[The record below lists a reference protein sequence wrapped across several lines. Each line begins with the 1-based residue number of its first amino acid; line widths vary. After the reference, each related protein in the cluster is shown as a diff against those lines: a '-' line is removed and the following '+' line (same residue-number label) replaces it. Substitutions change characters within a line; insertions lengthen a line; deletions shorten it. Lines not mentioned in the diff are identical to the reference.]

1 MTTYSPRGY
10 EAIKTLAQDE
20 GLTIPDL
27 LAMARNNDPFFCG
40 SPAQEDKA
48 RWFVEL
54 WQRFGYTTGVH
65 LRRVH
70 YRLVSQHAP
79 TMHDGQPYE
88 NTERCWSYLCEAGKF
103 ARILGLVSAEA
114 FEDHRNPDP
123 HILVSARD
131 EEPTPEFTLYDPE
144 LHLPSIDVDLGVD
157 FYLPAPSVFGYD
169 YSPADQPY
177 HLELWVEKSTMD
189 DVLTPICEEIGAN
202 LVTSLGFQSITS
214 VVTLLKRLAVY
225 DKPARIFYISDFD
238 PAGDGMPSAVARQI
252 EFWLQDFAPGADVKL
267 TPLVLTRAQVI
278 QYRLPR
284 IPIKDTDKRR
294 GGFEDRHGEGA
305 VELDALEAL
314 YPGELAGIVRRALVP
329 YRDPDL
335 AGELRA
341 TARAAL
347 ATVYT
352 AWRAEIEAER
362 SALALLQDD
371 ALAIAERYREDL
383 ERLSAALESDLDPV
397 RAQVDAIR
405 QAIQDKLEDFE
416 PDLLDR
422 PEPVTDEPDES
433 GWLFDAGRDYL
444 DQLEVYQARKASGVN
459 GYEQGDAI

>member
-1 MTTYSPRGY
+1 MTTYAPRGY
-10 EAIKTLAQDE
+10 EAIKALANE
-20 GLTIPDL
+20 AGLTIPDL

-40 SPAQEDKA
+40 SPAQVDKA
-48 RWFVEL
+48 AWFAEL
-54 WQRFGYTTGVH
+54 WQRFGYATGVH

-79 TMHDGQPYE
+79 VMHDGQRYE

-131 EEPTPEFTLYDPE
+131 AEPTPEFTLYEPE
-144 LHLPSIDVDLGVD
+144 LRLPSIAVDLGVD
-157 FYLPAPSVFGYD
+157 FYLPGPDIEGYD

-189 DVLTPICEEIGAN
+189 DVLTPVCAELGAN

-252 EFWLQDFAPGADVKL
+252 EFWLADFAPGADVKL
-267 TPLVLTRAQVI
+267 TPLVLTRDQVI
-278 QYRLPR
+278 RYRLPR
-284 IPIKDTDKRR
+284 IPVKDSDKRKAN
-294 GGFEDRHGEGA
+294 FEDRHGEGA

-314 YPGELAGIVRRALVP
+314 YPGELAELVRRALLP
-329 YRDPDL
+329 YRDLDL
-335 AGELRA
+335 AATLRMA
-341 TARAAL
+341 ERAAHGL
-347 ATVYT
+347 VRES
-352 AWRAEIEAER
+352 WRAELTPERETLATLKQEAE
-362 SALALLQDD
+362 
-371 ALAIAERYREDL
+371 AIADRYREDL
-383 ERLSAALESDLDPV
+383 ERLGAELEAELAPL
-397 RAQVDAIR
+397 RAEVEAIR
-405 QAIQDKLEDFE
+405 QAIQAKQDEFTLELPE
-416 PDLLDR
+416 R
-422 PEPVTDEPDES
+422 PQPATDEPDES

-444 DQLEVYQARKASGVN
+444 DQLEIYQARKAGGEN
-459 GYEQGDAI
+459 GYEPQD